1 MSTIELHEPEVKDSK
16 TAPRPAA
23 AVLLTSDLVWGPP
36 VAPRV
41 LFSDS
46 VLEFGTQKKRKAFA
60 TTISFV
66 FNCIALGVL
75 LILPLVFTEALPKA
89 QLLTFL
95 VAPPPP
101 PPAATEQVQKVMRV
115 IQTDLMST
123 GQLRTPTKIPQKIE
137 MIKEEEAPPMPVTG
151 GVVGRCSGAAFR
163 ADNWAESL
171 AASSIP
177 ALQCRRLPSLLPPAC
192 ASRRV

>member
-1 MSTIELHEPEVKDSK
+1 MSTIELHEPEVKDAK
-16 TAPRPAA
+16 TATRPAA

-75 LILPLVFTEALPKA
+75 LILPLVFTEA
-89 QLLTFL
+89 
-95 VAPPPP
+95 
-101 PPAATEQVQKVMRV
+101 
-115 IQTDLMST
+115 
-123 GQLRTPTKIPQKIE
+123 
-137 MIKEEEAPPMPVTG
+137 
-151 GVVGRCSGAAFR
+151 
-163 ADNWAESL
+163 
-171 AASSIP
+171 
-177 ALQCRRLPSLLPPAC
+177 
-192 ASRRV
+192 